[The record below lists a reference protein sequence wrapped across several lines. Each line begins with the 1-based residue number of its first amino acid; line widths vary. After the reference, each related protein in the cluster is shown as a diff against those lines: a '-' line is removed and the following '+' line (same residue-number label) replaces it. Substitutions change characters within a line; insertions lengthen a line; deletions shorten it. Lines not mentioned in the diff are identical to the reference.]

1 MTYKNEKL
9 NIIVESLEN
18 AAFFSIT
25 EHYDRLDLL
34 FENELRFTIYHD
46 SRAFFRDSSILNI
59 HGKSIACACGK
70 STVYAYGE
78 STVHAN
84 DKSKVYANEKS
95 TVYASEEST
104 VYAYHE
110 SKVYAYDKTK
120 VYAYD
125 ESKVYAHGESRVS
138 ACEFSCIYVKSIDC
152 NIVKENHFGAIIEQV
167 FVLDHDM
174 EVYKKLKGN
183 KIATLLLKKGQGFQ
197 SKNHNKCRTNEAF
210 VVSIK
215 STDKRR
221 TYKKGISMHD
231 SSFIYRVGETVK
243 PDFYDNNI
251 EECSG
256 GIHFFLTREKAENY
270 SY

>member
-1 MTYKNEKL
+1 MEYKNEKL

-18 AAFFSIT
+18 AVFFSIT
-25 EHYDRLDLL
+25 EHYDRIDLL
-34 FENELRFTIYHD
+34 FEDELRFTIYHD

-59 HGKSIACACGK
+59 HSKSKACACGK

-78 STVHAN
+78 STV
-84 DKSKVYANEKS
+84 YAYDKS
-95 TVYASEEST
+95 TVYAHDE
-104 VYAYHE
+104 
-110 SKVYAYDKTK
+110 TK
-120 VYAYD
+120 VYAYGG
-125 ESKVYAHGESRVS
+125 SCVS
-138 ACEFSCIYVKSIDC
+138 ACEFSCIYVESIYC

-167 FVLDHDM
+167 FVLEQDM
-174 EVYKKLKGN
+174 TVYKKLRGN
-183 KIATLLLKKGQGFQ
+183 KIAMLLLKKGQEFQ
-197 SKNHNKCRTNEAF
+197 SKNHSKCRTNEAI

-215 STDKRR
+215 SIDKSR
-221 TYKKGISMHD
+221 TYKRGISIHD

-243 PDFYDNNI
+243 ADFYDNNI